1 MPAPKTPKPAAAT
14 AGARTSKPVATQ
26 PAELDFDLLPG
37 LIGYQLRLT
46 QLAIFGDFG
55 SSLSDQA
62 ISPGRFGVL
71 VLIGANPGMTQSR
84 LALAT
89 QLDRSTMVAVIDQL
103 EARKLVERRAAPN
116 DRRSNALW
124 LTEEGKKLLR
134 AMKRRVRSHET
145 HIAAALGDEDT
156 ARLIAMLARIRKHL
170 QPKQAGQ
177 G

>member
-1 MPAPKTPKPAAAT
+1 MTQMPAPKTRKAAAASTPKPA
-14 AGARTSKPVATQ
+14 V
-26 PAELDFDLLPG
+26 PAKLDFDLLPG

-55 SSLSDQA
+55 HSLLDQA

-103 EARKLVERRAAPN
+103 EARHLVERRSAPN

-124 LTEEGKKLLR
+124 LTEDGKKLLR
-134 AMKRRVRSHET
+134 AMKRRVRAHET
-145 HIAAALGDEDT
+145 HIAAALGDDDT
-156 ARLIAMLARIRKHL
+156 ARLIDMLARIRKHL

-177 G
+177 D

>member
-1 MPAPKTPKPAAAT
+1 MSVPKSRAPAAQT
-14 AGARTSKPVATQ
+14 AGARAAKATKA
-26 PAELDFDLLPG
+26 AELDLDLLPG

-55 SSLSDQA
+55 NTLSDQA

-124 LTEEGKKLLR
+124 LTEDGKKLLR
-134 AMKRRVRSHET
+134 TMKRRVKAHET
-145 HIAAALGDEDT
+145 HIAAALGAEDA
-156 ARLIAMLARIRKHL
+156 ARLIAMLARIRAHL
-170 QPKQAGQ
+170 QPHAAA
-177 G
+177 